1 MLALQAMV
9 ATMVAAIL
17 ADRAA
22 VLKLLVVQ
30 AAALKSPDAVHAM
43 QLQAAALKSL
53 ATILA
58 ELPLAIPV
66 ADSASVTVVSWA
78 SCSATSMVAMTVLA
92 MPAQPLAARRATER
106 LLLLPLQRLLLLQQ
120 IRMPT

>member
-22 VLKLLVVQ
+22 ELKPLV
-30 AAALKSPDAVHAM
+30 D
-43 QLQAAALKSL
+43 QAAALKSL

-58 ELPLAIPV
+58 ELPLAIAA
-66 ADSASVTVVSWA
+66 ADSASVTVVFWA
-78 SCSATSMVAMTVLA
+78 SCSATSVVAMTVLA

-106 LLLLPLQRLLLLQQ
+106 LLLLPLLRLLLLQQ
-120 IRMPT
+120 ILMPT

>member
-22 VLKLLVVQ
+22 ELKPLVDQ
-30 AAALKSPDAVHAM
+30 AAALKSPLAIHAK

-58 ELPLAIPV
+58 DRAIAA
-66 ADSASVTVVSWA
+66 ADSASVTVVFWA
-78 SCSATSMVAMTVLA
+78 SCSATSVVAMTVLA

-106 LLLLPLQRLLLLQQ
+106 LLLLPLLRLLLLQQ
-120 IRMPT
+120 ILMPT